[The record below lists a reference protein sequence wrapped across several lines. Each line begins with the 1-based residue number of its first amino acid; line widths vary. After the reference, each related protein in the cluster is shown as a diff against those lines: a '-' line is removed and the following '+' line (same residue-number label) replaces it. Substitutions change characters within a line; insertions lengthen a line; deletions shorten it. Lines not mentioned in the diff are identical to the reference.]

1 MALGGYYIRLAGGS
15 WGAAVQLVF
24 LVGAGF
30 ALLALMF
37 SVVLRRRLKVFIA
50 KHFYRNKYDYRTE
63 WLKFVNT
70 LSMARQH
77 DERQVAVQSIAQVF
91 GSSVGLLF
99 MRSDDGEQFVLE
111 SRWQA
116 EDGAAEGTSVRE
128 TLPVTHELIALMSGK
143 QWIIDLDEY
152 RGTPDVYQNVE
163 LPGWLLTDRQWRV
176 VSPLLQLEQLVGF
189 VVLSEPP
196 PPFELTY
203 EDRDLLRTLGRHV
216 STYLAQH
223 AASRKL
229 AEVGQFEAFNRLT
242 AFMMHDLKNAVA
254 QMSLVVRNAE
264 KHKRNPEFIDDA
276 ISTIANAAGRIE
288 RLIEQLR
295 QGSVT
300 YLTQR
305 VLLERVVDRAVSTRT
320 TELPMPVARFI
331 DEDLWVD
338 ADFDRLSAVLGH
350 LIRNAQEATPTYGEV
365 SVSLERHATQ
375 AWVVVKDTGAG
386 MDEAF
391 IRERLFKPFD
401 STKGTRGMGIGAY
414 QVREYVHA
422 IGGELQVQSQPG
434 RGTVMTVQLPLA
446 MDSAVEVP
454 A

>member
-1 MALGGYYIRLAGGS
+1 
-15 WGAAVQLVF
+15 
-24 LVGAGF
+24 
-30 ALLALMF
+30 
-37 SVVLRRRLKVFIA
+37 
-50 KHFYRNKYDYRTE
+50 
-63 WLKFVNT
+63 
-70 LSMARQH
+70 
-77 DERQVAVQSIAQVF
+77 
-91 GSSVGLLF
+91 
-99 MRSDDGEQFVLE
+99 
-111 SRWQA
+111 
-116 EDGAAEGTSVRE
+116 
-128 TLPVTHELIALMSGK
+128 
-143 QWIIDLDEY
+143 
-152 RGTPDVYQNVE
+152 
-163 LPGWLLTDRQWRV
+163 
-176 VSPLLQLEQLVGF
+176 

-300 YLTQR
+300 DLTQR
-305 VLLERVVDRAVSTRT
+305 VLLERVVDRAMSTRT
-320 TELPMPVARFI
+320 AELPVPVARFI

-365 SVSLERHATQ
+365 SVSLERRATQ
-375 AWVVVKDTGAG
+375 AWVVVQDNGTG

-422 IGGELQVQSQPG
+422 IGGELQVQSSPG

-446 MDSAVEVP
+446 MDSAVKVP